1 MDMIVHT
8 SVTCSMCCPY
18 SLLISFDVNG
28 GSLEMFCRAGWG
40 LDFIKE
46 GESLSVYEGKHKGCA
61 VFEDFIIAILA
72 LVF

>member
-1 MDMIVHT
+1 MDMVVHT
-8 SVTCSMCCPY
+8 SVTCSMRTY

-28 GSLEMFCRAGWG
+28 GSLEQLCRAGWG

-46 GESLSVYEGKHKGCA
+46 GESLSMYEGKHKGCA
-61 VFEDFIIAILA
+61 AFEDFIIAILA